1 MHRLFPMRAAMI
13 LAISLACAPPTRRE
27 AKNNETDG
35 FDALQASAAT
45 ITNADLA
52 RHTTVLASDE
62 FEGRAP
68 ATSGEEKTVAYL
80 VDQLKRMGLAPGNP
94 DGSYTQV
101 VLLGGFAAEP
111 TASVAVGGTH
121 VQLKWP
127 DDYVA
132 WSYRSDPAVHI
143 RGSEMVF
150 VGYGVVAPEY
160 NWDDY
165 KGVDVRGRTVV
176 MLYGEPRLPDAKDP
190 SKAGIRVFRE
200 AEQTYYATSRYK
212 QDIALR
218 KGAAAVVLVHE
229 QSAAGFPFEAVARN
243 PRRERVSVRLPD
255 SLVVPAFM
263 TVRDTRARQIFAVAG
278 LDLDS
283 LRRRAVTRDFRPVPL
298 HARLDLVL
306 RVSVR
311 EFASRNVVARL
322 EGSDPTLRSE
332 YIIYSAHWDHL
343 GRDTARTG
351 DQVYNGAVDNAGG
364 TAQVLEIAEAFANLG
379 VPPRRS
385 ILFLLTT
392 AEEIGLL
399 GARYYAVSPLY
410 PIERTVGNIN
420 LDSFLPWGRTR
431 DVINL
436 GEGRSTLDD
445 VLAEEV
451 GAQGRTIVPDPFAH
465 EGFYFRSD
473 HLEFAR
479 VGVPSIFPSAGL
491 QNVGQPV
498 GFGQKKV
505 EEYLARDYHALSDE
519 VRPDWDWSGGVED
532 AQLLFRV
539 GYRIAQSEV
548 RPAWKRDSEFRTLR
562 QNE

>member
-1 MHRLFPMRAAMI
+1 MHSLFPMRASII
-13 LAISLACAPPTRRE
+13 LTIALACAAPSRRE
-27 AKNNETDG
+27 AKTDG
-35 FDALQASAAT
+35 THELDALRSSAAT

-52 RHTTVLASDE
+52 RHTTALASDE

-68 ATSGEEKTVAYL
+68 ATTGEEKTVAYL
-80 VDQLKRMGLAPGNP
+80 VDQFKRMGLAPGNP
-94 DGSYTQV
+94 DGSYTQTV
-101 VLLGGFAAEP
+101 PLGGFSAEP
-111 TASVAVGGTH
+111 IASVAVGGTQ
-121 VQLKWP
+121 VQLSWP
-127 DDYVA
+127 DDYIA
-132 WSYRSDPAVHI
+132 WSYRSDTVVHI
-143 RGSEMVF
+143 RDSEMVF
-150 VGYGVVAPEY
+150 VGYGIVAPEY
-160 NWDDY
+160 DWDDY

-176 MLYGEPRLPDAKDP
+176 MLYGEPRLPDAKDA
-190 SKAGIRVFRE
+190 SKAGKRVFRE

-243 PRRERVSVRLPD
+243 PRRERVMVRLHD
-255 SLVVPAFM
+255 SLVVPAFV
-263 TVRDTRARQIFAVAG
+263 TVRDTRARQIFAATG

-283 LRRRAVTRDFRPVPL
+283 LRRRATTRDFRPVPL
-298 HARLDLVL
+298 HARLDLEL
-306 RVSVR
+306 RLSVR

-322 EGSDPTLRSE
+322 DGSDPTLRNE
-332 YIIYSAHWDHL
+332 YVIYSAHWDHL
-343 GRDTARTG
+343 GRDSTRAG

-364 TAQVLEIAEAFANLG
+364 SAQVLEIAEAFADLG

-420 LDSFLPWGRTR
+420 LDSFLPWGRTM

-436 GEGRSTLDD
+436 GEGRSTMDD

-451 GAQGRTIVPDPFAH
+451 RAQGRTIVPDPFPH

-491 QNVGQPV
+491 QNVGQPA

-532 AQLLFRV
+532 AQLLLRV
-539 GYRIAQSEV
+539 GYRIAQSDA
-548 RPAWKRDSEFRTLR
+548 RPAWKSSSEFNSLR
-562 QNE
+562 PE